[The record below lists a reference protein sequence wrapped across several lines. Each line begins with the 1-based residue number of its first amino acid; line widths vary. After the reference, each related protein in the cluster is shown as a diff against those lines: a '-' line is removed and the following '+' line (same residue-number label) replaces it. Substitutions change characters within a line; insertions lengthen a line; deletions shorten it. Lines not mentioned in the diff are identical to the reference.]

1 MTDLIPAL
9 PPADIIVWRRG
20 GYEIALNEDGPMLRV
35 YRERTFEPAEVAKL
49 IELFSAVST
58 AVAHGDTFTA
68 PKPPTREEIGALA
81 WEDREREA
89 ARRAQRAIAAE
100 FDTTPTTSIPF

>member
-9 PPADIIVWRRG
+9 PPATTITWRRG
-20 GYEIALNEDGPMLRV
+20 SYDVTLTEDGPMLRV
-35 YRERTFEPAEVAKL
+35 HRERTFEPAEVAKL

-58 AVAHGDTFTA
+58 AVSHGDTFTA
-68 PKPPTREEIGALA
+68 PQPPTREEVKAMTR
-81 WEDREREA
+81 EDREREA

-100 FDTTPTTSIPF
+100 FDTTPIPF

>member
-1 MTDLIPAL
+1 MTDLTPAL

-20 GYEIALNEDGPMLRV
+20 GYEITLTEDGPMLRV

-49 IELFSAVST
+49 IELFSAVS
-58 AVAHGDTFTA
+58 AAAAHGDTFTA
-68 PKPPTREEIGALA
+68 PKPPTREELGALA

-89 ARRAQRAIAAE
+89 ARRAQKAIAAE